1 VNGANA
7 LSIEDDRIL
16 VDAGF
21 NKVYESFSNLEARL
35 QSSQLSSPNEA
46 PMSDDIAAINVL

>member
-21 NKVYESFSNLEARL
+21 NKVYESFSNLEPRL
-35 QSSQLSSPNEA
+35 QSSQFSSPNEA
-46 PMSDDIAAINVL
+46 HMSDDIATINVL